1 MLRLW
6 KRRRNNSYNKNKID
20 PLLNSK
26 RANGYFARN
35 GTHVS
40 PLKQLRPR
48 HAIICRNEIFG
59 KLCWN
64 YHSAE
69 CGSPPTSVWI
79 LVTPFKVFTIFCK
92 FFFPKELSTVK
103 RCFWEYFLK
112 CAIPGHFSF
121 IFVFSLQLTVN
132 KCSIKFSDDWIQ
144 TVDLWYRKQ
153 PSYQLSHNHCT
164 FEGIFGNYC
173 FLIKTHRVL
182 YIGTWLPPP
191 STLDF
196 SGK

>member
-1 MLRLW
+1 MWQPADKCVDLGYAVQSFHHFLQVLFPERIEHRKKMFLR
-6 KRRRNNSYNKNKID
+6 
-20 PLLNSK
+20 
-26 RANGYFARN
+26 
-35 GTHVS
+35 V
-40 PLKQLRPR
+40 
-48 HAIICRNEIFG
+48 
-59 KLCWN
+59 
-64 YHSAE
+64 
-69 CGSPPTSVWI
+69 
-79 LVTPFKVFTIFCK
+79 
-92 FFFPKELSTVK
+92 
-103 RCFWEYFLK
+103 FLK

-144 TVDLWYRKQ
+144 TVDLWCWKQ

-164 FEGIFGNYC
+164 FEGIFGNRC